1 MEPMSFPDTPH
12 TLIERLA
19 SGGTNRDW
27 REFVHDYWVP
37 ICRFAMRR
45 ANAKLSD
52 GEDVA
57 SQTFEVLLRNKLLP
71 RWISGQNAK
80 LRSLLC
86 GIVCKIQSNQWRV
99 QSRRQQFLQQW
110 KAEIHAGT
118 VPAETSEDG
127 DVFYAAWAEGL
138 LQRTIVDLA
147 DSYHREGKGDYFRV
161 LYGRLCEQL
170 SIAEVA
176 EALGI
181 KRTDVDNY
189 YRHVRSRLSQALK
202 RSLQKQVQRYTEEE
216 EVAQEFTSEWDRLGK
231 YLSNHGGLEKVVQAV
246 YQSRDPVD
254 SEARQAAKLKDSLTR
269 LAPFLEKD
277 DPQASI

>member
-1 MEPMSFPDTPH
+1 MSFPQTPH

-19 SGGTNRDW
+19 SGGTDQDW
-27 REFVHDYWVP
+27 GEFVQDYWMP

-45 ANAKLSD
+45 ANANLD
-52 GEDVA
+52 DAEDVA
-57 SQTFEVLLRNKLLP
+57 SQTFEVLLRNQLLP

-80 LRSLLC
+80 LRTLLC
-86 GIVCKIQSNQWRV
+86 GIVCKVQSNHWRV
-99 QSRRQQFLQQW
+99 QSRRQQFLNQW
-110 KAEIHAGT
+110 KAEIHAGR
-118 VPAETSEDG
+118 VPAQSSEDA

-138 LQRTIVDLA
+138 LQRTISDLA

-176 EALGI
+176 EALEI

-202 RSLQKQVQRYTEEE
+202 RSLRKQVQRYTAEEE
-216 EVAQEFTSEWDRLGK
+216 ISQEFAAEWDRLGK
-231 YLSNHGGLEKVVQAV
+231 YLSDCGGLEQVVQAV
-246 YQSRDPVD
+246 YESRDPVD
-254 SEARQAAKLKDSLTR
+254 FEARQAAKLKDSLVR
-269 LAPFLEKD
+269 LAPFLKKD
-277 DPQASI
+277 RSRPS